1 MQRHF
6 SAEEAAF
13 TMYRFF
19 LAREPDPEGLS
30 NLVAALHAGATL
42 EEAMREMAR
51 SKEFRDRLYQFLRT
65 LD

>member
-1 MQRHF
+1 
-6 SAEEAAF
+6 
-13 TMYRFF
+13 MYRFF